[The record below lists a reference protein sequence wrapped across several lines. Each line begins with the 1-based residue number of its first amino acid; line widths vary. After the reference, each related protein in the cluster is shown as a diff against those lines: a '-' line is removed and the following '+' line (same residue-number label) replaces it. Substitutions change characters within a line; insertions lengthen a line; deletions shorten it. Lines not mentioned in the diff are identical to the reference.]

1 MEKFFYI
8 KEFTYDP
15 THSRIVRLSGYYTD
29 PGHNLFFPPIEL
41 TRDEAIKMI
50 KARDVLFLED
60 GCYRKVKIKLV
71 NVEGQEYLRVD
82 YHNHPMDYL
91 G

>member
-1 MEKFFYI
+1 MENYFYV

-15 THSRIVRLSGYYTD
+15 THSNIVRLSGYYTD

-60 GCYRKVKIKLV
+60 GCNRKVKVKLIK
-71 NVEGQEYLRVD
+71 VEDQEFLRVD
-82 YHNHPMDYL
+82 YHTHPMDYL